1 MMKSKHTHQN
11 KFIKIITMP
20 IKALAKARD
29 FYVKSMNNYAA
40 KVSYNGSGWA
50 GSNYTDAFPRSFS
63 MSTTRNN
70 ETDDFKELVRAAS
83 TSTLGNRVDL
93 GSVISSSSTRRN
105 GNTST
110 INNLA
115 LPDLPQQKGNM
126 GSAFNKGVSRSVSVG
141 MAKIEEDK
149 PVEFGETGHFGESV
163 TNVKKKFGVFPRS
176 KSHGFGGSKK
186 SVGGS

>member
-29 FYVKSMNNYAA
+29 FYVKSMNNYAD
-40 KVSYNGSGWA
+40 KVSYNGSGWV
-50 GSNYTDAFPRSFS
+50 GSNYSDAFPRSFS
-63 MSTTRNN
+63 TSTTRNN
-70 ETDDFKELVRAAS
+70 ETDDFKELVRVAS

-93 GSVISSSSTRRN
+93 ESVISSSSTRN
-105 GNTST
+105 DNTST

-115 LPDLPQQKGNM
+115 SLQQKGNM

-176 KSHGFGGSKK
+176 MSHGFGVSKK
-186 SVGGS
+186 SVGGSSSS